1 MGNPDPNSKQEPN
14 QSQQPNNDSVDIEG
28 IKQTASQE
36 ALTQLFKKL
45 GVDSA
50 DDLQK
55 IIQAKQEADKAN
67 NTELEN
73 AQAELKKVNGSLDE
87 KEKKI
92 NDLQAQNAVLKAG
105 VSKDHIEDV
114 TILAQAQVAN
124 GSAADFKT
132 AVDDVLKRNPQFKNA
147 TQTGPDGTAIVS
159 NNVGGTQTSK
169 ITADM
174 SLDELTKAAQ
184 KDPNV
189 LNEYMKTQGGK

>member
-1 MGNPDPNSKQEPN
+1 MENSDPNSKQEPN
-14 QSQQPNNDSVDIEG
+14 QSQQPNKDSVDIEG
-28 IKQTASQE
+28 IKKTAGQE
-36 ALTQLFKKL
+36 SLTQLFKKL

>member
-1 MGNPDPNSKQEPN
+1 MENPDPNSKQEPN
-14 QSQQPNNDSVDIEG
+14 QSQQPNNDSGDIEG
-28 IKQTASQE
+28 IKKTASQE

-159 NNVGGTQTSK
+159 NNIGGTQTSK

>member
-14 QSQQPNNDSVDIEG
+14 QSQQPNNDSGDIEG
-28 IKQTASQE
+28 IKKTASQE

-124 GSAADFKT
+124 GSVADFKT
-132 AVDDVLKRNPQFKNA
+132 AVNDVLKRNPQFKNA

>member
-1 MGNPDPNSKQEPN
+1 MENPDPNSKQEPN
-14 QSQQPNNDSVDIEG
+14 QSQQPNNDSVDIEE

>member
-1 MGNPDPNSKQEPN
+1 MENPDPNSKQEPN

-28 IKQTASQE
+28 IKKTASQE

-92 NDLQAQNAVLKAG
+92 NALQAQNAVLKAG

>member
-14 QSQQPNNDSVDIEG
+14 QSQQPNNDSGDIEG
-28 IKQTASQE
+28 IKKTASQE

>member
-1 MGNPDPNSKQEPN
+1 MENPDPNSKQEPN

-28 IKQTASQE
+28 IKKTASQE

-147 TQTGPDGTAIVS
+147 TQTGPDGTAIVPS
-159 NNVGGTQTSK
+159 NVGGTQTSK

>member
-1 MGNPDPNSKQEPN
+1 MGNPDPNSKQQPN

-28 IKQTASQE
+28 IKKSASQE

-124 GSAADFKT
+124 GSVADFKT

-159 NNVGGTQTSK
+159 NNVGGTKTSK

>member
-1 MGNPDPNSKQEPN
+1 MENPDPNSKQEPN
-14 QSQQPNNDSVDIEG
+14 QSQQPNNDSGDIEG
-28 IKQTASQE
+28 IKKTASQE

>member
-1 MGNPDPNSKQEPN
+1 MENPDPNSKQEPN

-28 IKQTASQE
+28 IKKTASQE

-105 VSKDHIEDV
+105 VSNDHIEDV

>member
-1 MGNPDPNSKQEPN
+1 MENPDPNSKQEPN

-28 IKQTASQE
+28 IKKTASQE

>member
-1 MGNPDPNSKQEPN
+1 MENPDPNSKQEPN

-36 ALTQLFKKL
+36 ALTKLFKKL

>member
-1 MGNPDPNSKQEPN
+1 MENPDPNSKQEPN

-28 IKQTASQE
+28 IKKTASQE

-147 TQTGPDGTAIVS
+147 TQTGPDGTAIVP
-159 NNVGGTQTSK
+159 NNVGGAQTSK